1 MNEQNGNDT
10 FLDNEQVIK
19 DVYCSHCGN
28 KIDDANSLFC
38 PKCGYALNGGEP
50 AYYEDFTVKDG
61 LRNAVNKVRTSD
73 FVQSIKSDV
82 HNSKSLKLIRNG
94 IRNTANRVRNSQIIE
109 DVVSTIH
116 EDDQFDIEAKNIEDT
131 TINKE

>member
-1 MNEQNGNDT
+1 MN
-10 FLDNEQVIK
+10 FLFEYIK
-19 DVYCSHCGN
+19 FGGIKMFCKKCGTE
-28 KIDDANSLFC
+28 IAEGGRFC